1 MNCSA
6 TANASSATESEGP
19 CVYCW
24 CMIFLA
30 YIPIVTL
37 TVAVLVAVISAKS
50 VPRSIRFVL
59 ANILAASLTTITGT
73 VMAFWNRAILTST
86 DHLCPSDTACR
97 VYYWLINTGGS
108 ARLSFM
114 ATFAVVVF
122 VIIKCSTTAIRPI
135 FLVLSVIAIWIFSI
149 AFNAQLFSSQIV
161 VSHFLDGSGC
171 VPRLAMSVGLVYA
184 VPYMIVFVLIPVNL
198 TISLPCATICFIR
211 KNTQK
216 RRDGMLTKAMV
227 KFTLFLLLGNT
238 IGVLGQSTP
247 IFFAVL
253 SKEGSAISNDGLS
266 VAINYLNGIFL
277 TVSFVPTPIL
287 VVVYFKHVRK
297 QLRKCLVWMFKL
309 KCIRREEDMA
319 VPSFVKSS

>member
-6 TANASSATESEGP
+6 TANASSATESKGP

-24 CMIFLA
+24 CMLVLA
-30 YIPIVTL
+30 YIPIITV

-50 VPRSIRFVL
+50 VPSAIRIVL
-59 ANILAASLTTITGT
+59 ANILAASLTTILGT
-73 VMAFWNRAILTST
+73 VMAFGNRAILTST

-114 ATFAVVVF
+114 ATFTVVVF

-135 FLVLSVIAIWIFSI
+135 FLILSVIAIWIIVF

-161 VSHFLDGSGC
+161 VSHFLDSSGC
-171 VPRLAMSVGLVYA
+171 VPRLSMSVGFVYA
-184 VPYMIVFVLIPVNL
+184 VPYLIVFALIPVNL
-198 TISLPCATICFIR
+198 AISLPCATICFIR

-216 RRDGMLTKAMV
+216 RENGILTKAMV

-247 IFFAVL
+247 ILFAL
-253 SKEGSAISNDGLS
+253 ISKEGGAISNDGLS
-266 VAINYLNGIFL
+266 EAINYVNGILL
-277 TVSFVPTPIL
+277 TASFVPTPIL
-287 VVVYFKHVRK
+287 IVVYFKHVRK
-297 QLRKCLVWMFKL
+297 QLRKCLVWML
-309 KCIRREEDMA
+309 KCVRREQDMA